1 MTQTA
6 LESIRGV
13 LTQIAPLPIGI
24 DATRFALWEARGK
37 FSYEQVRSTL
47 GAAIQALNEERVMA
61 WGDWIC
67 LTKEQA
73 IWYMNG
79 GAVQPAE
86 VTMGK
91 SRPPL
96 VFGNNASH
104 MIDLK
109 VWSLGIGGDGR
120 TFEDMTESQLIGSIV
135 GLVTALRDQFDQ
147 QLINRAFDSTD
158 NLLGT
163 NGYDVGWCNASP
175 LAGSGGPK
183 YAPPK
188 WNGKV
193 FYEDHDHYLAVNS
206 SATNPATS
214 ANYTYGDGL
223 SLLAALVGEHGLP
236 MATYFKV
243 FCSEADVDVIQ
254 LQNRYVL
261 PVDNINVDRG
271 GLTTGNIYYEQGVV
285 GTTPNSGGRYIGS
298 VNTSYGFGRIFSI
311 PRIPTGYAHLYRPG
325 TPFAANNALA
335 IRYRESTGFGVL
347 LKEIPDFNTTFP
359 IKEIDVEDEYGISA
373 GVNRYAGA
381 SMEFGAGVTTYA
393 DPTIS

>member
-13 LTQIAPLPIGI
+13 LTQIAPLPTGI
-24 DATRFALWEARGK
+24 DPARLALWEARGK
-37 FSYEQVRSTL
+37 FSYEQVRATL
-47 GAAIQALNEERVMA
+47 GASIQALNEERAMA
-61 WGDWIC
+61 WGDLMT
-67 LTKEQA
+67 LTPEMSM
-73 IWYMNG
+73 WYMNG
-79 GAVQPAE
+79 GAVQAAE
-86 VTMGK
+86 ITMGK

-135 GLVTALRDQFDQ
+135 GLVTALRDAFDQ
-147 QLINRAFDSTD
+147 QLINRAFSSTD

-163 NGYDVGWCNASP
+163 SGYDVPFCNASP
-175 LAGSGGPK
+175 LAGSGGPF

-193 FYEDHDHYLAVNS
+193 FYEDHQHFVGVNS
-206 SATNPATS
+206 SSSNPATG

-223 SLLAALVGEHGLP
+223 SQLAALVGEHGLP

-243 FCSEADVDVIQ
+243 FASEADVDLIQ
-254 LQNRYVL
+254 RDLRYVM

-271 GLTTGNIYYEQGVV
+271 GLTTGNIYYEQGVI
-285 GTTPNSGGRYIGS
+285 GSTPNSGGRYVGS
-298 VNTSYGFGRIFSI
+298 VNSSYGFGRIYSI
-311 PRIPTGYAHLYRPG
+311 PRIPTGYAFLYRPG
-325 TPFAANNALA
+325 APFAQNNALA
-335 IRYRESTGFGVL
+335 VRYRPSTGWGVL

-359 IKEIDVEDEYGISA
+359 IKEIDVEDEYGISC
-373 GVNRYAGA
+373 GPNRFAGA
-381 SMEFGAGVTTYA
+381 CMRFGAGISSYTN
-393 DPTIS
+393 PTIS

>member
-13 LTQIAPLPIGI
+13 LTQIAPLPTGI
-24 DATRFALWEARGK
+24 DPTRLALWNARGK
-37 FSYEQVRSTL
+37 FNYEQIRGIL
-47 GAAIQALNEERVMA
+47 GASIQSLNEERVVA
-61 WGDWIC
+61 FGDLIN
-67 LTKEQA
+67 LTPEQA

-86 VTMGK
+86 ITMGK

-135 GLVTALRDQFDQ
+135 GLVTALRDTFDQ
-147 QLINRAFDSTD
+147 QLINRMFSSTD
-158 NLLGT
+158 NPLGST
-163 NGYDVGWCNASP
+163 GYDVGWCNGSP
-175 LAGSGGPK
+175 LAASGGPK

-193 FYEDHDHYLAVNS
+193 FYEDHNHYQAVNS
-206 SATNPATS
+206 AATNPATS
-214 ANYTYGDGL
+214 AAYTYGDGL
-223 SLLAALVGEHGLP
+223 SITAALIGEHGLP
-236 MATYFKV
+236 MATYFKAFV
-243 FCSEADVDVIQ
+243 SEADVDVIQ
-254 LQNRYVL
+254 RDMRYVL

-271 GLTTGNIYYEQGVV
+271 GLTSGNIYYEQGVV
-285 GTTPNSGGRYIGS
+285 GSTPNSGGRYVGS
-298 VNTSYGFGRIFSI
+298 VNTSYGFGRLFSI
-311 PRIPTGYAHLYRPG
+311 PRIPTGYATVYRPG
-325 TPFAANNALA
+325 TPFAANNALSV
-335 IRYRESTGFGVL
+335 RYRQSTGFGVL

-359 IKEIDVEDEYGISA
+359 IKEIDVEDEYGISC
-373 GVNRYAGA
+373 GTNRFAGA
-381 SMEFGAGVTTYA
+381 AMEFGSGVVSYA
-393 DPTIS
+393 NPTIS